1 MKVCSEINSGESFN
15 TTIFSTAVIFLL
27 QLQGTK
33 IGHFEIWNVC
43 FFCFYHTLWIAGWV
57 DCNTG
62 LVLMLHLF
70 SNPVKLLPVNSWFRF
85 TSKGVDFQSN
95 VDSNSRNLNN
105 PTLPQLKSTITR
117 LTLFIHVLFLLYK
130 YTVIWNCKG

>member
-1 MKVCSEINSGESFN
+1 
-15 TTIFSTAVIFLL
+15 
-27 QLQGTK
+27 
-33 IGHFEIWNVC
+33 
-43 FFCFYHTLWIAGWV
+43 
-57 DCNTG
+57 
-62 LVLMLHLF
+62 MLHLF

-117 LTLFIHVLFLLYK
+117 LTLYIHNLNNPTLPQLKSTITRLTLYIHVLFLLYK
-130 YTVIWNCKG
+130 YTVIWNSKG